1 MSSLEEVVGLV
12 ETLYSANPAV
22 DVNQVQQKLQA
33 IQKSNDGIQL
43 ANQLLTDP
51 TYSNNVKYFGALTF
65 TVQLNLNVESY
76 DKFWIL
82 FSNNLIHL
90 IRLCGLYVSDTRS
103 HAPLLLTIKKLMS
116 NLSLIFI
123 NINEAEHANTEDNN
137 VEIIKQWFNPINT
150 FMNLFSKYSS
160 NQTVGNNWTNANDPL
175 MTQLVQQSINCNVSY
190 DDLVKFISQSPT
202 FNELSLIFTEI
213 IIEDLTKYQSRKH
226 NVTKVHEVVH
236 EHLYI
241 STMALLNVNITL
253 QVNRMHNISKLQLNE
268 NVFQCSSAWINYI
281 SMTRHISSVGS
292 MDLSEIFQNLLN
304 LMCQSTDQTD
314 NFYIAEKVLTILTNV
329 FANDPTLMSF
339 DLRQQVEVIFL
350 GISRLSNTNIDT
362 SKNAW
367 MLQYMNHLV
376 THEMTDELKEL
387 AICIVDYL
395 QISNLDVCNKLFTT
409 INSNG
414 NDISQEYIKVLLQM
428 TNFPLIPVMQ
438 EFFSVRMVDFWSDL
452 ADSYVNLPNEA
463 LLPNSTQIGIDIFQQ
478 VINIYL
484 PKISLEN
491 ERKIIEEEP
500 HDDSAVHEFGDFRS
514 AVIDLSQ
521 NLWTILGNEHLTNML
536 VSGIGSSDVSILPEE
551 AKMSAFYQIEAMT
564 FIADS
569 LMSDMTLSESPW
581 ILNILNKEKY
591 FIANVLVLFQIGI
604 QMPATDKA
612 MSLFKISMIRSSSK
626 MVGTLAGYL
635 TKNETHLS
643 QCVQTLF
650 QGLESCSMNGA
661 AANKEIN
668 DKIEVMIIK
677 TISILCNVCRQ
688 QLSGQYLDHFT
699 TVFASLI
706 QPTATVSGFT
716 RSRLAKSIGYIIECR
731 VQNGPEEQAKY
742 ITQIID
748 MIENLIGQ
756 ILESPIE
763 IQNQRKDYVLN
774 LLNCISEFGSA
785 LIHDEDYE
793 SPALIQQLQQFHDF
807 WNNDP
812 FQVRSKLL
820 AMIEKLLSNSTYNKD
835 SSFVEVCCL
844 ILGKALTLTDQD
856 PHFLRYSMSDITTFM
871 LKFMPVVELSSS
883 LPFFIYLLEK
893 MTIQF
898 KTQLTVDEFD
908 YLFNEMFI
916 KYYPGLI
923 ERDPDLL
930 QMMINFVIT
939 ILDKA
944 PHLLL
949 ASKSLPGFI
958 IPECLK
964 LLPSNEKFTI
974 VAVTKFWTKFIN
986 NRKYSQSDLMTMQ
999 NLIGLNG
1006 QQLTY
1011 QTMYGLYH
1019 TQRSDLNSYT
1029 DLIRGLVAKFPM
1041 DTKNW
1046 LVSALPQICDKPSIH
1061 ENFVNRLF
1069 VTRGS
1074 RAAANVILNWWLEC
1088 TALPSY

>member
-1 MSSLEEVVGLV
+1 MSSLEEVVGLI
-12 ETLYSANPAV
+12 ETLYSPNPAV
-22 DVNQVQQKLQA
+22 DVNELQQKLQA

-76 DKFWIL
+76 DTFWIL
-82 FSNNLIHL
+82 FSNNLVHL
-90 IRLCGLYVSDTRS
+90 IRLCGLYVSDTRTHS
-103 HAPLLLTIKKLMS
+103 SLLLTIKKLMS

-123 NINEAEHANTEDNN
+123 NINEAEHANTEDSP
-137 VEIIKQWFNPINT
+137 VEIVKQWFNPINT
-150 FMNLFSKYSS
+150 FMDLFSKYGS
-160 NQTVGNNWTNANDPL
+160 NQTAGNNWTNISDPL
-175 MTQLVQQSINCNVSY
+175 LTQLLQQSINCDVSY
-190 DDLVKFISQSPT
+190 DDLIKFISQSPT

-253 QVNRMHNISKLQLNE
+253 QVNQMHNISKLQLNE
-268 NVFQCSSAWINYI
+268 NVFQCTSAWIDYI
-281 SMTRHISSVGS
+281 STARNISSVGS

-304 LMCQSTDQTD
+304 LMCQSTEQTD
-314 NFYIAEKVLTILTNV
+314 NFYIAEKVLTILANV
-329 FANDPTLMSF
+329 FATDPTLMSF

-428 TNFPLIPVMQ
+428 TNFPLVPVMQ

-452 ADSYVNLPNEA
+452 ADSYVNLPNES

-491 ERKIIEEEP
+491 QRKIIEEDS
-500 HDDSAVHEFGDFRS
+500 HDDSSVHEFGDFRS

-536 VSGIGSSDVSILPEE
+536 VSGIGSSDVSNLPEE

-581 ILNILNKEKY
+581 ILNILNKEK
-591 FIANVLVLFQIGI
+591 FFVANILILFQVGI

-612 MSLFKISMIRSSSK
+612 MSLFKINMVRSSSK
-626 MVGTLAGYL
+626 MIGTLAGYL
-635 TKNETHLS
+635 TRNETHLS

-650 QGLESCSMNGA
+650 QGLENCSMNGGTG
-661 AANKEIN
+661 NKEVN
-668 DKIEVMIIK
+668 DKVEVMIIK
-677 TISILCNVCRQ
+677 TISILCKICRE
-688 QLSGQYLDHFT
+688 QLSGQYLDHFIN
-699 TVFASLI
+699 VFASLI
-706 QPTATVSGFT
+706 QPTATISGFT
-716 RSRLAKSIGYIIECR
+716 RSKLAKSIGYIIECR
-731 VQNGPEEQAKY
+731 VQKGPEEQAKY
-742 ITQIID
+742 IVQIID
-748 MIENLIGQ
+748 MLENLIGQ
-756 ILESPIE
+756 VLDSPIE

-785 LIHDEDYE
+785 LIHDEDNE

-820 AMIEKLLSNSTYNKD
+820 SMIQKLLSNSTYNKD

-844 ILGKALTLTDQD
+844 ILGKSLTLPDQD

-871 LKFMPVVELSSS
+871 LKFIPIVELSTS

-893 MTIQF
+893 MIIQF
-898 KTQLTVDEFD
+898 KTQLNVDEFD
-908 YLFNEMFI
+908 YLFNEIFI
-916 KYYPGLI
+916 KYYAGLI

-949 ASKSLPGFI
+949 TSKSLPIFI

-986 NRKYSQSDLMTMQ
+986 NRKYSQTDLITMQ
-999 NLIGLNG
+999 NLIGING
-1006 QQLTY
+1006 QNLIY

-1046 LVSALPQICDKPSIH
+1046 LISALPQICDKPSIH
-1061 ENFVNRLF
+1061 EAFINKLF
-1069 VTRGS
+1069 ITRGS
-1074 RAAANVILNWWLEC
+1074 RAAANVILNWWLQC
-1088 TALPSY
+1088 TSLPSY